1 MNNMKS
7 ILPLFVL
14 AFALVLNAC
23 SDDSTTGSDTQD
35 PSITEIAAIN
45 AQFSTL
51 VGALQATGLD
61 AALDGDGEFTV
72 FAPTNDAFDALP
84 EGTLESLTDEQL
96 ESILL
101 YHVIGAEVF
110 SGQLDARQTVE
121 TLNGEEIFITSGNSG
136 VSVNGSASVTS
147 ADIEARNGVIHV
159 INSVILPDAYGT
171 IVDNAAK
178 RYFLSALVDAVIQA
192 DLVDAL
198 LGEGP
203 FTVFAPTDD
212 AFAAIAGVAS
222 ELTVEELTDV
232 LLYHVIQGEVL
243 SSDLQPTQQV
253 TALNGASLTIEVSG
267 GSASVNGSAGITIVD
282 IQGTNGV
289 IHVIDQ
295 VLLPPTE

>member
-1 MNNMKS
+1 MKNMKS

-35 PSITEIAAIN
+35 PSITEIAVAN

-51 VGALQATGLD
+51 VGALQSTGLD

-72 FAPTNDAFDALP
+72 FAPTNDAFSALP
-84 EGTLESLTDEQL
+84 EGTLESLSDDQL

-101 YHVIGAEVF
+101 YHALGAEVF
-110 SGQLDARQTVE
+110 SGQLDAQQTVE
-121 TLNGEEIFITSGNSG
+121 TLNGEEIFITAGTNG
-136 VSVNGSASVTS
+136 VTINGTASVTT

-159 INSVILPDAYGT
+159 INGVILPDAYGT
-171 IVDNAAK
+171 IVDNVIK

-198 LGEGP
+198 LGDGP
-203 FTVFAPTDD
+203 FTVFAPTNE
-212 AFAAIAGVAS
+212 AFAAIADVAAG
-222 ELTVEELTDV
+222 LTVEELTDV

-243 SSDLQPTQQV
+243 STDLQPSQQV
-253 TALNGASLTIEVSG
+253 TTLNGESLTIEVSG
-267 GSASVNGSAGITIVD
+267 GSATINGSSGITTVD

-289 IHVIDQ
+289 IHVIDA
-295 VLLPPTE
+295 VLIPSGS

>member
-1 MNNMKS
+1 MKS

-35 PSITEIAAIN
+35 PSITEIAVAN

-51 VGALQATGLD
+51 VGALQSTGLD

-72 FAPTNDAFDALP
+72 FAPTNDAFSALP
-84 EGTLESLTDEQL
+84 EGTLESLSDDQL

-101 YHVIGAEVF
+101 YHALGAEVF
-110 SGQLDARQTVE
+110 SGQLDAQQTVE
-121 TLNGEEIFITSGNSG
+121 TLNGEEIFITAGTNG
-136 VSVNGSASVTS
+136 VTINGTASVTT

-159 INSVILPDAYGT
+159 INGVILPDAYGT
-171 IVDNAAK
+171 IVDNVIK

-198 LGEGP
+198 LGDGP
-203 FTVFAPTDD
+203 FTVFAPTNE
-212 AFAAIAGVAS
+212 AFAAIADVAAG
-222 ELTVEELTDV
+222 LTVEELTDV

-243 SSDLQPTQQV
+243 STDLQPSQQV
-253 TALNGASLTIEVSG
+253 TTLNGESLTIEVSG
-267 GSASVNGSAGITIVD
+267 GSATINGSSGITTVD

-289 IHVIDQ
+289 IHVIDA
-295 VLLPPTE
+295 VLIPSGS